1 MQGKYRYVVLPFLF
15 HGKTALGSKKVL
27 QRAGVRQAYIF
38 TGKFFLLWKKK
49 TGYKRNGSGDT

>member
-38 TGKFFLLWKKK
+38 YRKILPSVEKENRL
-49 TGYKRNGSGDT
+49 